1 MFNPIYNEAVIKTRI
16 INIDG
21 AIVPELPVASGM
33 TLVFADGINYN
44 PGDLPERL
52 VGKDCLALI
61 VFKKD
66 LSNIVEATQGYL
78 GMGNAVCN
86 TSEYQS
92 IVGSTEPVWVNLTT
106 EYEDK

>member
-16 INIDG
+16 INKDE
-21 AIVPELPVASGM
+21 AIVPELPVMSGM
-33 TLVFADGINYN
+33 TLVFAEGINHN
-44 PGDLPERL
+44 AGELNESL

-61 VFKKD
+61 VFKKE
-66 LSNIVEATQGYL
+66 LSPIVEATQGYL

-86 TSEYQS
+86 TIEYQS
-92 IVGSTEPVWVNLTT
+92 MVGNADPIWVNLTT